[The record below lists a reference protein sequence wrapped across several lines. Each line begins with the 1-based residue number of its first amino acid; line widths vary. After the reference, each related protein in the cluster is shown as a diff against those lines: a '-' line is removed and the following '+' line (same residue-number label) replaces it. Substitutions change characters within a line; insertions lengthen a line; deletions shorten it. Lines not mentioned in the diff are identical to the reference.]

1 MANHKSA
8 EKRARQAEVRRERNR
23 SARSRMRTVVKGF
36 LSAVESG
43 AADVTERFREAERT
57 LRRAAAK
64 GLIPKRRASR
74 HVSRLAKRRNAGA
87 APKA

>member
-8 EKRARQAEVRRERNR
+8 EKRARQSEKRRERNR
-23 SARSRMRTVVKGF
+23 SARTRMRGVVKGF

-43 AADVTERFREAERT
+43 AADVVERFREAEKT
-57 LRRAAAK
+57 LRRAGSK

-74 HVSRLAKRRNAGA
+74 HVSRLAKRRNAATA
-87 APKA
+87 AKG